1 MADFFGNAGS
11 VLGQTGTG
19 AAAGAAV
26 GGPWGAVI
34 GGGLGALG
42 GIFGAI
48 SSSKSEADK
57 RQIIK
62 QAAKDYNV
70 SVKQM
75 QQMLNDYY
83 ESNPSIGTAS
93 DVNTYKTL
101 VSGYDPNKF
110 VYDYKDFD
118 NDYDINDYYAP
129 NRSAVIQKTA
139 DTLQSTA
146 AGSGIGRGTGAANMI
161 ATGVANKNEELAKG
175 AQEAMN
181 QDRQFAYQLWN
192 AAITQG
198 QNRLDALRQA
208 KTDQLGLYGDLAQD
222 WQNFNQQ
229 KVQSQLD
236 LLQDAANNKM
246 QLTLASI

>member
-11 VLGQTGTG
+11 VIGQAGTG

-48 SSSKSEADK
+48 SSANSEAEK
-57 RQIIK
+57 RRIIK
-62 QAAKDYNV
+62 QAAKDYDV
-70 SVKQM
+70 SVSQM
-75 QQMLNDYY
+75 QQMLSDYY
-83 ESNPSIGTAS
+83 ESNPSIGTAD
-93 DVNTYKTL
+93 DVNTYQSL
-101 VSGYDPNKF
+101 VKGYDPNEF
-110 VYDYKDFD
+110 VYDYDDF
-118 NDYDINDYYAP
+118 NNSYDVNDYYAP

-161 ATGVANKNEELAKG
+161 ATGVANKNEELAKN

-192 AAITQG
+192 SAITQG

-208 KTDQLGLYGDLAQD
+208 KSDQLKLYGDLASD
-222 WQNFNQQ
+222 WQDYNQQ
-229 KVQSQLD
+229 QVQTQLD
-236 LLQDAANNKM
+236 LLKDAANNKL

>member
-42 GIFGAI
+42 GIFSAL
-48 SSSKSEADK
+48 SAADSERRK
-57 RQIIK
+57 RQIIED
-62 QAAKDYNV
+62 AAKQYNV
-70 SVKQM
+70 SVNQM
-75 QQMLNDYY
+75 QQMLNEYY

-93 DVNTYKTL
+93 DVNTYKKL

-110 VYDYKDFD
+110 VYDYDEFD
-118 NDYDINDYYAP
+118 NNYDVNDYYAP

-146 AGSGIGRGTGAANMI
+146 AGSGIGRGTGAANLI
-161 ATGVANKNEELAKG
+161 ATGVANKNEELAKS

-222 WQNFNQQ
+222 WQTFNQQ

-236 LLQDAANNKM
+236 LLQDAANNKL